1 MRDSKLKTQH
11 NKIPKISKSTMAPLR
26 RPSTGARVPNRSA
39 PSLKMWVAI
48 SIFLVLAVLF
58 WNPVAVV
65 EAQEDSVLENGE
77 ESKTDESFLPK
88 ENGLIV
94 LDSLNSLRQ
103 VFQQE
108 YSPLVLTLVYSSSCP
123 HSLAL
128 LNRVE
133 VAHRILTVHFEQITD
148 AVGDHK
154 MPSFA
159 KLDAIDSDPVHL
171 QQSGVFAFPTLVFAT
186 GDDSGHAPFVLE
198 YTGQQETAEDIYR
211 TVLHYFHQLILAAGE
226 VDRTDDFVNV
236 KPREFRNMMDVTD
249 FMRDQQHG
257 ILGNTV
263 VEPGFPSTISAELRK
278 YISWLM
284 LDEVADDFVLIVQCR
299 NGQSEESESRPY
311 YKSFDHMVLVISSRR
326 DRLFITLSECDADA
340 IDGSVVAWKI
350 PFGVARSGERELS
363 VPKATFSLSPRSD
376 ESSDDLSLELIEFVV
391 KVSTPSLL
399 WFDRQATAPIAF
411 PKYRQ
416 AHAVLFV
423 DLHHVEGG
431 FDRPSAVKSREMI
444 RRFRQT
450 CREHWRK
457 DDTAEQDMVCLVVPS
472 TETRVLAT
480 FGIDIWSV
488 LDERVQQPDSMKE
501 MTEPLPALM
510 LTDQRS
516 GGTRRYY
523 LDSNALSASNEAI
536 PDFVTNF
543 WQGGLTP
550 HTKSSKEGPRTNA
563 SGVRIVTGDSLRS
576 EILQADD
583 DRHALIFFTSPTCG
597 HCKRFSILWN
607 QLAELIAHVEWDSFL
622 TLYQMDV
629 TANDIIDLDVI
640 TVRWLPDVYFF
651 SSHNRTNP
659 LRYDVTDE
667 QGEGVGALGKPLEIL
682 HWLIQEGDFED
693 AQLRQM
699 LLGLNKKDETTA
711 K

>member
-1 MRDSKLKTQH
+1 
-11 NKIPKISKSTMAPLR
+11 MADLR
-26 RPSTGARVPNRSA
+26 RPSTGARPLNRSA
-39 PSLKMWVAI
+39 PTLKMRVTI
-48 SIFLVLAVLF
+48 SLFLLIAVLF
-58 WNPVAVV
+58 WNPVVVV
-65 EAQEDSVLENGE
+65 EAQEDSQ
-77 ESKTDESFLPK
+77 TDDTLDDLDSALNESFLPK
-88 ENGLIV
+88 ENGIIV
-94 LDSLNSLRQ
+94 LASLDSLRQ

-108 YSPLVLTLVYSSSCP
+108 ESPLVLVLVYSSSCP

-128 LNRVE
+128 LQRVE
-133 VAHRILTVHFEQITD
+133 KAHKILTVHFGHEQLTD

-159 KLDAIDSDPVHL
+159 KLDAIDVDPVDL

-186 GDDSGHAPFVLE
+186 GDSSGHAPFLLE
-198 YTGQQETAEDIYR
+198 YTGRQETYEDIYR
-211 TVLHYFHQLILAAGE
+211 TVLHYFHQLIVAAGD
-226 VDRTDDFVNV
+226 VHRTDDFVNV
-236 KPREFRNMMDVTD
+236 KPRQFRSMMDVTD
-249 FMRDQQHG
+249 FMRDQQNG
-257 ILGNTV
+257 ILGNTF

-278 YISWLM
+278 YINWLM
-284 LDEVADDFVLIVQCR
+284 LDEVADDFVLIIQCR

-326 DRLFITLSECDADA
+326 DRLFITLSDCDVDA
-340 IDGSVVAWKI
+340 IDGSVVALKI
-350 PFGVARSGERELS
+350 AFDTDRSWERELS
-363 VPKATFSLSPRSD
+363 VPKATFSPSPRTD

-416 AHAVLFV
+416 VHAVLFV

-431 FDRPSAVKSREMI
+431 IDRPSAVKSREMI
-444 RRFRQT
+444 RRFRQA
-450 CREHWRK
+450 CREHWRN

-472 TETRVLAT
+472 TETRVLTT
-480 FGIDIWSV
+480 FGIDIWTV
-488 LDERVQQPDSMKE
+488 LDERVHQPDPLKE
-501 MTEPLPALM
+501 WTEPLPSLM

-516 GGTRRYY
+516 GGTKRYY
-523 LDSNALSASNEAI
+523 LDSVALSTSNEATK
-536 PDFVTNF
+536 DFVTHF
-543 WQGGLTP
+543 WQGSLTP
-550 HTKSSKEGPRTNA
+550 HTKSTKEGPRTNA
-563 SGVRIVTGDSLRS
+563 SGVRIVTGASFRS
-576 EILQADD
+576 EILQAED

-607 QLAELIAHVEWDSFL
+607 QLAELIAHIEWDSFL

-629 TANDIIDLDVI
+629 TANEIIDLDVI
-640 TVRWLPDVYFF
+640 TVRWLPDVYHF
-651 SSHNRTNP
+651 SPNNRTSP
-659 LRYDVTDE
+659 LRYDLTDE
-667 QGEGVGALGKPLEIL
+667 QGEGVGALGRPLEIL
-682 HWLIQEGDFED
+682 HWLIQEGGFED